1 MPHLDRSGLSLHVQ
15 VLGDGGPPLAMLHG
29 LLVGSMAS
37 WYFTAAPRLARRFR
51 VLLSDLRGHGLSG
64 ASPTGYDL
72 PTLAGDL
79 HAMLPMAGAGSATLV
94 GHSYG
99 GLVALRYALTHRHRV
114 RRLVLVDAPLPPS
127 QVPELSAFL
136 ERRPEDMLSALPQP
150 LAEGVAGG
158 SRQGRRLLLQLQ
170 RLVAESS
177 LLADLGREPDFS
189 DDELAALDVPTL
201 LVYGDRSG
209 CRAAG
214 ERLARALPHAQ
225 LRLLPGGHF
234 LPAEQPALLADLLA
248 EELFHG

>member
-1 MPHLDRSGLSLHVQ
+1 MPHLDRSGLNLHVQ

-29 LLVGSMAS
+29 LLVGSMAT
-37 WYFTAAPRLARRFR
+37 WYFGAAPRLARRFR
-51 VLLSDLRGHGLSG
+51 VLLSDLRGHGLSSP
-64 ASPTGYDL
+64 APTGYDL
-72 PTLAGDL
+72 PTLAADL

-127 QVPELSAFL
+127 QVPELATFL
-136 ERRPEDMLSALPQP
+136 ERRPEDMLAALPP
-150 LAEGVAGG
+150 LMAQGVAGG
-158 SRQGRRLLLQLQ
+158 SRQGRRLLQQLQ
-170 RLVAESS
+170 RLVGDSS
-177 LLADLGREPDFS
+177 LLADLRSEPDFT
-189 DDELAALDVPTL
+189 DAELAQLDVPTL
-201 LVYGDRSG
+201 LVYGDSSG
-209 CRAAG
+209 CRPAG
-214 ERLARALPHAQ
+214 ERLARTLPHAH